1 MEIYDYY
8 KEKYPQFEWESLN
21 HHGFD
26 MAIREMRLC
35 KPYEKEKY
43 GNSGLYRCEIVDN
56 QVCGYLGD
64 TGIKVKG
71 YIDKEVEKE
80 FIESLKDGFFYEL
93 AGKHYYTV
101 FWKWW
106 QTGNLMI
113 VWILLHHTIENQNIK
128 KLSN

>member
-8 KEKYPQFEWESLN
+8 KERYPQFDWESLN

-26 MAIREMRLC
+26 MAIRRIGLC
-35 KPYEKEKY
+35 KTHEEDGVK
-43 GNSGLYRCEIVDN
+43 GLYNCEIVDN
-56 QVCGYLGD
+56 QIYGYLGD
-64 TGIKVKG
+64 SGIRVKG

-80 FIESLKDGFFYEL
+80 FIESLADGTFYIL
-93 AGKHYYTV
+93 AEKEKYTV
-101 FWKWW
+101 FWKWYT
-106 QTGNLMI
+106 TGNLMI

>member
-8 KEKYPQFEWESLN
+8 KERYPQFDWESLN

-26 MAIREMRLC
+26 MAIRRIGLC
-35 KPYEKEKY
+35 KTHEEDGVK
-43 GNSGLYRCEIVDN
+43 GLYNCEIVDN
-56 QVCGYLGD
+56 QIYGYLGD
-64 TGIKVKG
+64 SGIRVKG

-80 FIESLKDGFFYEL
+80 FIESLADGTFYIL
-93 AGKHYYTV
+93 AEREKYTV
-101 FWKWW
+101 FWKWY
-106 QTGNLMI
+106 TIGNLMI

>member
-8 KEKYPQFEWESLN
+8 KERYPQFDWESLN

-26 MAIREMRLC
+26 MAIRRIGLC
-35 KPYEKEKY
+35 KTHEEDGVK
-43 GNSGLYRCEIVDN
+43 GLYNCEIVDN
-56 QVCGYLGD
+56 QIYGYIGD
-64 TGIKVKG
+64 SGIRVKG

-80 FIESLKDGFFYEL
+80 FIESLADGTFYIL
-93 AGKHYYTV
+93 AEREKYTV
-101 FWKWW
+101 FWKWYT
-106 QTGNLMI
+106 TGNLMI

>member
-8 KEKYPQFEWESLN
+8 KERYPQFDWESLN

-26 MAIREMRLC
+26 MAIRRIGLC
-35 KPYEKEKY
+35 KSNEIDKDDK
-43 GNSGLYRCEIVDN
+43 LYRCEIVDN
-56 QVCGYLGD
+56 QIYGYLGD
-64 TGIKVKG
+64 SGIRVKG

-80 FIESLKDGFFYEL
+80 FIESLADGTFYIL
-93 AGKHYYTV
+93 AEREKYTV
-101 FWKWW
+101 FWKWY
-106 QTGNLMI
+106 TIGNLMI

>member
-8 KEKYPQFEWESLN
+8 KERYPQFDWESLN

-26 MAIREMRLC
+26 MAIRRIGLC
-35 KPYEKEKY
+35 KTHEEDGVK
-43 GNSGLYRCEIVDN
+43 GLYNCEIVDN
-56 QVCGYLGD
+56 QIYGYLGD
-64 TGIKVKG
+64 SGIRVKG

-80 FIESLKDGFFYEL
+80 FIESLADGTFYIL
-93 AGKHYYTV
+93 AEREKYTV
-101 FWKWW
+101 FWKWYT
-106 QTGNLMI
+106 TGSLMI

>member
-8 KEKYPQFEWESLN
+8 KERYPQFDWESLN

-26 MAIREMRLC
+26 MAIRRIGLC
-35 KPYEKEKY
+35 KTHETDE
-43 GNSGLYRCEIVDN
+43 NDSLYNCEIVDN
-56 QVCGYLGD
+56 QIYGYLGD
-64 TGIKVKG
+64 SGIRVKG

-80 FIESLKDGFFYEL
+80 FIESLADGTFYIL
-93 AGKHYYTV
+93 AEKEKYTV
-101 FWKWW
+101 FWKWYT
-106 QTGNLMI
+106 TGNLMI

>member
-8 KEKYPQFEWESLN
+8 KERYPQFDWESLN

-26 MAIREMRLC
+26 MAIRRIGLC
-35 KPYEKEKY
+35 KTHEEDGVK
-43 GNSGLYRCEIVDN
+43 GLYNCEIVDN
-56 QVCGYLGD
+56 QIYGYLGD
-64 TGIKVKG
+64 SGIRVRG

-80 FIESLKDGFFYEL
+80 FIESLADGTFYIL
-93 AGKHYYTV
+93 AEREKYTV
-101 FWKWW
+101 FWKWYT
-106 QTGNLMI
+106 TGNLMI

>member
-8 KEKYPQFEWESLN
+8 KERYPQFDWESLN

-26 MAIREMRLC
+26 MAIRRIGLC
-35 KPYEKEKY
+35 KSNEIDKDDK
-43 GNSGLYRCEIVDN
+43 LYRCEIVDN
-56 QVCGYLGD
+56 QIYGYLGD
-64 TGIKVKG
+64 SGIRVKG

-80 FIESLKDGFFYEL
+80 FIESLADGTFYIL
-93 AGKHYYTV
+93 AEREKYTV
-101 FWKWW
+101 FWKWYT
-106 QTGNLMI
+106 TGNLMI

>member
-8 KEKYPQFEWESLN
+8 KERYPQFDWESLN

-26 MAIREMRLC
+26 MAIRRIGLC
-35 KPYEKEKY
+35 KTHEEDGVK
-43 GNSGLYRCEIVDN
+43 GLYNCEIVDN
-56 QVCGYLGD
+56 QIYGYLGD
-64 TGIKVKG
+64 SGIRVKG

-80 FIESLKDGFFYEL
+80 FIESLADGTFYIL
-93 AGKHYYTV
+93 AEREKYTV
-101 FWKWW
+101 FWKWYT
-106 QTGNLMI
+106 TGNLMI

>member
-8 KEKYPQFEWESLN
+8 KERYPQFDWESLN

-26 MAIREMRLC
+26 MAIRRIGLC
-35 KPYEKEKY
+35 KTLEIDEDD
-43 GNSGLYRCEIVDN
+43 GLYNCEIVDN
-56 QVCGYLGD
+56 QIYGYLGD
-64 TGIKVKG
+64 SGIRVKG

-80 FIESLKDGFFYEL
+80 FIESLADGTFYIIAE
-93 AGKHYYTV
+93 KEKYTV
-101 FWKWW
+101 FWKWYT
-106 QTGNLMI
+106 TGNLMI